1 MNNKTKSY
9 FKNKSYLM
17 RKGKLTKKDME
28 EIRKAYRMPWFRN
41 NAHSIYSLRNKSYA
55 TNSGIDGEKEF

>member
-9 FKNKSYLM
+9 FKNKSYLT
-17 RKGKLTKKDME
+17 RNGKLTKKDME

-41 NAHSIYSLRNKSYA
+41 KARSVYSLRNKSYT